1 MGCGGCFFIS
11 VGDMVRLVI
20 FLWKKPR
27 FLLFYTIFAPR
38 SGHAGKEKHSDG
50 IKEEKDMQQ
59 LKERILRDGK
69 CFEGGILKVD
79 NFINHQM
86 DPILMKSMAVE
97 FVRRF
102 ASRDINKILTI
113 EASGIAP
120 AIMVGYLLELPVVF
134 AKKKKPSTMENML
147 ATKVFSF
154 TKNNT
159 YDVCVCKDYLQPGDK
174 VLFIDDFL
182 ANGNAAK
189 GVMDLVRQSGAEL
202 AGMGFLIEKAFQ
214 HGGDYLRAQG
224 IHVESLAVIESL
236 DGCRITLKD

>member
-1 MGCGGCFFIS
+1 MQELQQRILQDGDILPGG
-11 VGDMVRLVI
+11 VVRVE
-20 FLWKKPR
+20 R
-27 FLLFYTIFAPR
+27 FLNHRVDTALARHIGQAFADAFR
-38 SGHAGKEKHSDG
+38 NDQ
-50 IKEEKDMQQ
+50 ID
-59 LKERILRDGK
+59 
-69 CFEGGILKVD
+69 C
-79 NFINHQM
+79 
-86 DPILMKSMAVE
+86 
-97 FVRRF
+97 
-102 ASRDINKILTI
+102 ILTV

-147 ATKVFSF
+147 VTKVFSF

-236 DGCRITLKD
+236 EGCRITLKE